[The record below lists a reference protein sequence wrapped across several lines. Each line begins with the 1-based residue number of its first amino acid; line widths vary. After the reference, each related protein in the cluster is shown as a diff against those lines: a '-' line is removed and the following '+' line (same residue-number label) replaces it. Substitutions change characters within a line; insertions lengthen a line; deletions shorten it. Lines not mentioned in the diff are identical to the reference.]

1 MRRASWDIFVSYR
14 EVNILRLGG
23 FVHEFGGEEV
33 AYAGAWELVLLSTGS
48 RLLDLERKARRGVR
62 GLKRNIS

>member
-1 MRRASWDIFVSYR
+1 
-14 EVNILRLGG
+14 
-23 FVHEFGGEEV
+23 V
-33 AYAGAWELVLLSTGS
+33 AYVGAWELVLSSAGS